1 MSRKSKL
8 LALLTMSFLLAILV
22 PAAAYAAP
30 QPGELAAQTLQA
42 QGPQLASPSD
52 VKATVTANDDGTFE
66 LVLDYSRGSNDAN
79 DIAASV
85 ALYDG
90 RERISIKPSDCT
102 YSKTVF
108 NKIPT
113 EYASKTITAKLS
125 FVPRNPNGV
134 WEESPKVSKKV
145 TLPEAV
151 VRTTVA
157 DLKKLANKKVTTTKT
172 KYGGDLKVGT
182 KVVVKHGL
190 YTLTMKVTKIE
201 GGTYT
206 IKATIKNKAIVQE
219 PFDSNYIETFHYT
232 IGEPT
237 LNDGSERFSRTGA
250 YASLVMKE
258 SGFDKA
264 GLTESVTY
272 EIDKS
277 ACKAGWNKLVIPI
290 EAHNLKGLEDES
302 FTFKFTQPLLPPAVD
317 VYHGASAK
325 VTKSSLVFDVTGRNG
340 TAKYQYRKVGA
351 KKWSKTKVVK
361 NDSITLKGLKG
372 STKYQVRLMNV
383 MKSEGQTFKS
393 EWSSPYTIRTAPSVK
408 PVIASVS
415 HGAVSTS
422 RYWQHGYWTSYTSSG
437 RWIPGRYVTSSSS
450 TVTVKL
456 AKKIKGAVGYEV
468 KYGRNTLVGKFDK
481 DGRTITFSGGASTI
495 DIKVRVFVNDGYYN
509 ELAGYSKWS
518 AAKTLYY

>member
-42 QGPQLASPSD
+42 QGLPYDPPSS
-52 VKATVTANDDGTFE
+52 VKAKATANDDGTFK
-66 LVLDYSRGSNDAN
+66 LRLDYSTGSNDTSSIKA
-79 DIAASV
+79 V
-85 ALYDG
+85 VTLWDG
-90 RERISIKPSDCT
+90 RSQIRIEPDTCT
-102 YSKTVF
+102 YSMAEF
-108 NKIPT
+108 NSVPA
-113 EYASKTITAKLS
+113 EYANKTISAK
-125 FVPRNPNGV
+125 VYYAPRYEGGV
-134 WEESPKVSKKV
+134 RENSTTVTKKV
-145 TLPEAV
+145 TLPDSY

-232 IGEPT
+232 IGEPK
-237 LNDGSERFSRTGA
+237 LNDGSEKFSRTGA

-325 VTKSSLVFDVTGRNG
+325 VTKSSLVFDVTG
-340 TAKYQYRKVGA
+340 
-351 KKWSKTKVVK
+351 
-361 NDSITLKGLKG
+361 LKG

-450 TVTVKL
+450 KVTVKL

-468 KYGRNTLVGKFDK
+468 KYGRNTLVGKFGK